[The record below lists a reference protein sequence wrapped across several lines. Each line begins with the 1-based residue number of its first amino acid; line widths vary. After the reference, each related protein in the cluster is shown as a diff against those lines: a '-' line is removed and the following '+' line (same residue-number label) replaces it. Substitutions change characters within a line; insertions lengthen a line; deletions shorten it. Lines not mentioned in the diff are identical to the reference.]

1 MLLWSSSCGV
11 AGLRKF
17 MDEME
22 LVQFHPRD
30 AQEVHGPHFLI
41 CPSVTGGRGLGS
53 MNPVTLILLS

>member
-1 MLLWSSSCGV
+1 
-11 AGLRKF
+11 